1 MTEFALVAVGGML
14 GALARY
20 LLAQWRT
27 PGFPYAILIANVIG
41 SFGLGVLLG
50 GVSDATFLLL
60 GVGFCG
66 AFTTFST
73 FALDTLVLGREGRRT
88 AAVMNVVA
96 SVAACV
102 VAAAIGLQIG
112 AVLFSQ

>member
-27 PGFPYAILIANVIG
+27 SGFPYAILIANVIG
-41 SFGLGVLLG
+41 SLGLGVLLG

-73 FALDTLVLGREGRRT
+73 FALDTLVLGREGLRT
-88 AAVMNVVA
+88 AAVINVVA
-96 SVAACV
+96 SVVACV
-102 VAAAIGLQIG
+102 VAAGIGLQIG
-112 AVLFSQ
+112 AVLLSQ